1 MTTDTLE
8 LVDMVESLPIDI
20 KLELIDRLI
29 ESISPTTKE
38 IEEAWKEEAERRIEE
53 VRSGKVKPIPVEEV
67 FAEIE
72 RDFGK

>member
-29 ESISPTTKE
+29 ESI
-38 IEEAWKEEAERRIEE
+38 
-53 VRSGKVKPIPVEEV
+53 
-67 FAEIE
+67 
-72 RDFGK
+72 